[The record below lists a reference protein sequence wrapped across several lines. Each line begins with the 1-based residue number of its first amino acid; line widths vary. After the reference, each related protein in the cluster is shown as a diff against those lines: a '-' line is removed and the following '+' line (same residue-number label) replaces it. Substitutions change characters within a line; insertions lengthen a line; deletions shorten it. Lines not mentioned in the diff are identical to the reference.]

1 MLQLNDNTE
10 SESSTAAGRVFEK
23 SEIGIPVPKIAENR
37 KSDPRYVDRKAEN
50 GNRKSVGSN

>member
-37 KSDPRYVDRKAEN
+37 KTAI
-50 GNRKSVGSN
+50 GNRSAATDNAYN

>member
-37 KSDPRYVDRKAEN
+37 KSEN